1 MFQISNERN
10 VTIMKNVYEEPKLDI
25 TKFNIEENIMFIDST
40 EETPAISE
48 NASGLDGLDELLY

>member
-25 TKFNIEENIMFIDST
+25 TKFNIEENIMFVDST
-40 EETPAISE
+40 EEIPAIT
-48 NASGLDGLDELLY
+48 ASAGGLDESLY

>member
-1 MFQISNERN
+1 
-10 VTIMKNVYEEPKLDI
+10 MKNVYEEPKLDI
-25 TKFNIEENIMFIDST
+25 TKFNIEENIMSVDST

>member
-25 TKFNIEENIMFIDST
+25 TKFNIEENLMLLGST
-40 EETPAISE
+40 EETPAIS
-48 NASGLDGLDELLY
+48 ASAGGLDELDELLH